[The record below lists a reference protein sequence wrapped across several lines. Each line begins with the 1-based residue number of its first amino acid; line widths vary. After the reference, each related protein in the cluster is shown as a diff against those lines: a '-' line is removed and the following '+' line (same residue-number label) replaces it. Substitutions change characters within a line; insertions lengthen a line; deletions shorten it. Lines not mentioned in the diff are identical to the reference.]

1 MQHHCHAIAS
11 EDFLGLGHASRNN
24 SHVDGERVILV
35 QYIVLKHDSSEK
47 KKIFRFANRFHLIH
61 GIVENLHSVY
71 QAYYFYTNFINILK
85 RRKSVTMMNFQSA
98 RFETEGIEKKTT
110 TTNKYLIQHY
120 TL

>member
-47 KKIFRFANRFHLIH
+47 QKIFRFANRFHLIH

-71 QAYYFYTNFINILK
+71 QAYYFYTNFINISK
-85 RRKSVTMMNFQSA
+85 RRKSVTMMNSSLQDL
-98 RFETEGIEKKTT
+98 RQRE
-110 TTNKYLIQHY
+110 
-120 TL
+120 